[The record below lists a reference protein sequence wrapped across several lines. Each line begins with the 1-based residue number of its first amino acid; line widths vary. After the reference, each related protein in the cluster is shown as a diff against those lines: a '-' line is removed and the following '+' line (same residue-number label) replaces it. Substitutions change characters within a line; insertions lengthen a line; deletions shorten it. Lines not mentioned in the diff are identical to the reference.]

1 VSDRPQHHK
10 PLKKRFGVA
19 MTPEAYGNLRQLADE
34 SCLGNNYVL
43 TVLLENMETVIDR
56 AEFRRAVDAMLAT
69 HRKAD

>member
-1 VSDRPQHHK
+1 VSDRPAHHK
-10 PLKKRFGVA
+10 PLQKRFGVA
-19 MTPEAYGNLRQLADE
+19 MTPEAYANLRELAEE

-56 AEFRRAVDAMLAT
+56 AEFRRAVDSMLET